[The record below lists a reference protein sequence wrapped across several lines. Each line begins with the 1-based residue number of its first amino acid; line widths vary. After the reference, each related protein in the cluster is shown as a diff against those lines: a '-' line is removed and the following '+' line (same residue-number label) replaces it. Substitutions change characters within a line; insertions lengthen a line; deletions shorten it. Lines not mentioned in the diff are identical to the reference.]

1 MKQSK
6 WGFRLICIFIFVIL
20 FAILMFGLVF
30 GFNSKALYNGLI
42 GALSGGI
49 ASIIGRLIW
58 RINKS
63 YTRKKESKELLNYT
77 PEFKV
82 SPVAKKDNTET
93 TQHRANPGDE
103 TTHDIQSEELAND
116 EIGSKHASYKLILKD
131 NNDETQKT

>member
-6 WGFRLICIFIFVIL
+6 WIFRLIWIFIFVIL

-30 GFNSKALYNGLI
+30 GFNSKAWYNGLI

-49 ASIIGRLIW
+49 ISIILLLIR

-63 YTRKKESKELLNYT
+63 HMRKKESKDLSSYT
-77 PEFKV
+77 PAFKV

-103 TTHDIQSEELAND
+103 TTRDIQSEELAND
-116 EIGSKHASYKLILKD
+116 EIGSNHASYKLILKD
-131 NNDETQKT
+131 NNNETRKT